1 MELLFLSLTVLGI
14 LMLTLCLEED
24 ILSTLYVV
32 GVSWACYYI
41 SKLSNNPF
49 RDLLLLFLVIKNS

>member
-14 LMLTLCLEED
+14 LTLTLCLEED
-24 ILSTLYVV
+24 IFSTLYVV
-32 GVSWACYYI
+32 GVSWACYYV
-41 SKLSNNPF
+41 SRLSDQPF